1 MDIQYRSRQG
11 TVGSLAN
18 TLKEFEHIREFFA
31 SATLTSLIDV
41 PFATIFL
48 LTIWIVGGWMV
59 IPVFAGIVILVFVTM
74 YVQPKMKAL
83 AKSAFEDGQTKHSV
97 LVESLTGLETLK
109 LLGAGGFM
117 RRRLRMV
124 LERQAE
130 ISEQTKD
137 SSHFSTNIAQT
148 VQQLVQMSVVALGA
162 ILVSEGQFGFGA
174 IIACTILSGKALAP
188 FAQLSQLLVRLNQI
202 GVSYQALADLMK
214 QPTEHPDEYYFL
226 PRKDLK
232 GTLEFKDVTFTYPGQ
247 QEPVLDNVSFNIG
260 AGERIAILGHVG
272 SGKTTIGRLIAGLYE
287 ADSGM
292 ILVDG
297 IDIRQIAPSELRENI
312 GFSAQ
317 DTWLMSTTIEEN
329 ISLGS
334 ISADPETVLWA
345 GELAGVSNFANRHQD
360 GYKLILKE
368 RGESLSGGQRQAIAL
383 ARAIARKP
391 PILILDEPTSSM
403 DARSEQTFVQK
414 FKEESFKST
423 LLVITH
429 RTSLLS
435 LVDKVIIMENGKV
448 AGMGTTEQFSR
459 AQTDKNAASDIVKN
473 ATAAQFGVAPKTNQ
487 KIPENIDFLKKNS
500 QTG

>member
-1 MDIQYRSRQG
+1 
-11 TVGSLAN
+11 
-18 TLKEFEHIREFFA
+18 
-31 SATLTSLIDV
+31 
-41 PFATIFL
+41 
-48 LTIWIVGGWMV
+48 
-59 IPVFAGIVILVFVTM
+59 
-74 YVQPKMKAL
+74 MKAL

-137 SSHFSTNIAQT
+137 GSHFSTNVAQT

-214 QPTEHPDEYYFL
+214 QPTEHPEEYYFL

-232 GTLEFKDVTFTYPGQ
+232 GTVEFKDVTFTYPDQ
-247 QEPVLDNVSFNIG
+247 QEPVLDNVSFNIK
-260 AGERIAILGHVG
+260 AGERVAILGHVG

-334 ISADPETVLWA
+334 INTDPETVLWA

-360 GYKLILKE
+360 GYKLVLKE

-383 ARAIARKP
+383 ARALARRP
-391 PILILDEPTSSM
+391 SILILDEPTSSM
-403 DARSEQTFVQK
+403 DARSEQTFVQR
-414 FKEESFKST
+414 FKQETFEST

-448 AGMGTTEQFSR
+448 AGMGTTEQFMR
-459 AQTDKNAASDIVKN
+459 AQSDKNAASEIVKN
-473 ATAAQFGVAPKTNQ
+473 AAAAQFGVAPKTNT
-487 KIPENIDFLKKNS
+487 KGVETLIFEKKYSNRINCYS
-500 QTG
+500 K